1 MIEIR
6 EEQLGEYQEIRQVIV
21 AAFGGDPE
29 EPAANVVELLRDRNK
44 VPVALV
50 AVSDNKI
57 VGHIMFSLVTITLVP
72 KAFRAVGLAPLSV
85 LPEFQRQGIGSMLAR
100 EGLKKCA
107 AAGFEM
113 VVVLGSYHYYP
124 RFGFSRASFYGLGNE
139 YDTDENFMAIE
150 LKNGV
155 LDKVSGTVQYS
166 PEFKE
171 CGC

>member
-6 EEQLGEYQEIRQVIV
+6 EEQREEYQEIRQVIV
-21 AAFGGDPE
+21 TAFGGDTE
-29 EPAANVVELLRDRNK
+29 ANLVELLRDRNK
-44 VPVALV
+44 APVALV

-57 VGHIMFSLVTITLVP
+57 VGHIMFSPVTITPAP

-85 LPEFQRQGIGSMLAR
+85 SPEFQRQGIGSMLAH

-107 AAGFEM
+107 ATGFEM
-113 VVVLGSYHYYP
+113 AVVLGSPYYYP
-124 RFGFSRASFYGLGNE
+124 RFGFSRASLYDLGNE
-139 YDTDENFMAIE
+139 YDTDEHFMAME
-150 LKNGV
+150 LKNGA
-155 LDKVSGTVQYS
+155 LDKVSGTVRYS

>member
-6 EEQLGEYQEIRQVIV
+6 EEQQEECQEIRQVIV
-21 AAFGGDPE
+21 AAFGGALE
-29 EPAANVVELLRDRNK
+29 ANVVELLRGRNK
-44 VPVALV
+44 APVTLV

-57 VGHIMFSLVTITLVP
+57 VGHIMFSPVTITLAP
-72 KAFRAVGLAPLSV
+72 KAFCAVGLAPLSV

-107 AAGFEM
+107 AAGFEIA
-113 VVVLGSYHYYP
+113 VVLGSHYYYL
-124 RFGFSRASFYGLGNE
+124 RFGFSHANLYGLGNE
-139 YDTDENFMAIE
+139 YDTDEHFMAIE